1 MVNGEALALLSDP
14 VAPRNVV
21 PVSCQSQKNAGSF
34 CSVQRAQTLS
44 GAQTMSLHCGRCFFD
59 CCAVFEHQRRHRNP
73 RRIQGYTTTAA
84 FPLMVTMRASL
95 RRRLGRPGCTPLH
108 VACFRGSRQ
117 SCCSPREPMK
127 TRRLHMEPPQLIA
140 CQSSHAA
147 VVNCCSRMEQTVTR
161 QTTMER
167 SRCSCMH

>member
-1 MVNGEALALLSDP
+1 MPEGGAETYRAMVNGEALALLSDP

-44 GAQTMSLHCGRCFFD
+44 GAQTMSLHCGRFFST
-59 CCAVFEHQRRHRNP
+59 AVRFLSTSTGTGY
-73 RRIQGYTTTAA
+73 QGYTTTAA
-84 FPLMVTMRASL
+84 VPLMVTMRASL

-147 VVNCCSRMEQTVTR
+147 VVNCCSRMEQTVK
-161 QTTMER
+161 
-167 SRCSCMH
+167 